1 VADPGATLD
10 FRDRVV
16 LVTGGTKGVGRGIA
30 ERFVELGATVVITA
44 RNPPESPVGA
54 DGRAATFVAGDLR
67 DPDQAAAVVDAAV
80 DSGNGRL
87 DAVVNNAGGSPPA
100 DAATASP
107 RFTEAIVRLN
117 LLAPLHVA
125 QRANAVMQQQPDG
138 GTITNI
144 GSVSGIRPSPG
155 SAAYGAAK
163 AGLVNL
169 TQTLAIEW
177 APKVRVNLVTG
188 GLIETEQAELYY
200 GDEAAQAR
208 VAATVPMQRLAT
220 PRDMADACAYLASPL
235 ASYISGANL
244 VVHGGGELPA
254 FLGAAAGE

>member
-1 VADPGATLD
+1 VRAVTADLD
-10 FRDRVV
+10 FAGRV
-16 LVTGGTKGVGRGIA
+16 LFVTGGTKGVGRGIA
-30 ERFVELGATVVITA
+30 ERFLELGATVVITA
-44 RNPPESPVGA
+44 RTEPAEPVTAG
-54 DGRAATFVAGDLR
+54 GREAAFVSADLR
-67 DPDQAAAVVDAAV
+67 DPDAAATAV
-80 DSGNGRL
+80 DRAVEIGGGRL
-87 DAVVNNAGGSPPA
+87 DTVINNAGGSPPS

-107 RFTEAIVRLN
+107 RFTEAIIRLN

-125 QRANAVMQQQPDG
+125 QRANAVMQAQADG
-138 GTITNI
+138 GSIVNI

-188 GLIETEQAELYY
+188 GMILTEQAELFY

-208 VAATVPMQRLAT
+208 VAATVPMRRLGV
-220 PRDMADACAYLASPL
+220 PRDVADACAYLASPL
-235 ASYISGANL
+235 ASYVTGANIVL
-244 VVHGGGELPA
+244 HGGGELPA
-254 FLGAAAGE
+254 FLGAAADD